1 MDQIPTPA
9 TIGELAIYFG
19 TKFES
24 MEKRLEGFDGL
35 PSRVQAL
42 EFDVQYIK
50 QRNQDRRMLWFT
62 ILGWFVA
69 IGAAVA
75 GVIHG

>member
-1 MDQIPTPA
+1 MDSTPTPT
-9 TIGELAIYFG
+9 TIGELAIFVA
-19 TKFES
+19 TKLEFL
-24 MEKRLEGFDGL
+24 EKQLEGL

-42 EFDVQYIK
+42 ESDVQYIK
-50 QRNQDRRMLWFT
+50 QKSMDRKMLWFT

>member
-1 MDQIPTPA
+1 
-9 TIGELAIYFG
+9 
-19 TKFES
+19 